1 MHVSLPVDNTVEFIN
16 VVPLNPLISKCQIKV
31 CYVGD
36 EPNRNRSV
44 ITKDV
49 AREMANSLP
58 GCPIVG
64 YYNKE
69 QKDFEEH
76 NKTIDIS
83 NGKFVITDTT
93 VPYGFVDLG
102 AKVWFQKFVDDGM
115 TEREY
120 MVTEGYIWTGQFPEA
135 QRIFEQGN
143 NQSMELDEETL
154 NTTWA
159 KDENG
164 NLQFFIINEAIIS
177 KLCILG
183 EGFKEKLFSMIE
195 EVKELLLN
203 KEGEQKMEN
212 KEKVVVEEEVIETAE
227 FTAEEESSTE
237 PESQFKKEDKKE
249 KEEENSDENGQ
260 NDSNDKEEDSDDKE
274 GEKEEE
280 PKEETTEEEDDKNKK
295 KKYSLEE
302 IPEYTELLAQHD
314 QLKTDFASLEA
325 EVATLR
331 EFKENIELDKKQE
344 MINSFYMLSDEDKKE
359 VVDNIKTYS
368 LEKIEEKLS
377 VICVRNKVSFAL
389 EEEKPDTTFNLETES
404 VPADSWIAAVKE
416 TQKNM

>member
-1 MHVSLPVDNTVEFIN
+1 
-16 VVPLNPLISKCQIKV
+16 
-31 CYVGD
+31 
-36 EPNRNRSV
+36 
-44 ITKDV
+44 
-49 AREMANSLP
+49 
-58 GCPIVG
+58 
-64 YYNKE
+64 
-69 QKDFEEH
+69 
-76 NKTIDIS
+76 
-83 NGKFVITDTT
+83 
-93 VPYGFVDLG
+93 
-102 AKVWFQKFVDDGM
+102 
-115 TEREY
+115 
-120 MVTEGYIWTGQFPEA
+120 
-135 QRIFEQGN
+135 
-143 NQSMELDEETL
+143 
-154 NTTWA
+154 
-159 KDENG
+159 
-164 NLQFFIINEAIIS
+164 
-177 KLCILG
+177 
-183 EGFKEKLFSMIE
+183 
-195 EVKELLLN
+195 
-203 KEGEQKMEN
+203 MEN
-212 KEKVVVEEEVIETAE
+212 KENVVVEEEVIETAE

-280 PKEETTEEEDDKNKK
+280 PKEETEEDKNKK

-314 QLKTDFASLEA
+314 QLKTDFAALEA

>member
-1 MHVSLPVDNTVEFIN
+1 
-16 VVPLNPLISKCQIKV
+16 
-31 CYVGD
+31 
-36 EPNRNRSV
+36 
-44 ITKDV
+44 
-49 AREMANSLP
+49 
-58 GCPIVG
+58 
-64 YYNKE
+64 
-69 QKDFEEH
+69 
-76 NKTIDIS
+76 
-83 NGKFVITDTT
+83 
-93 VPYGFVDLG
+93 
-102 AKVWFQKFVDDGM
+102 
-115 TEREY
+115 
-120 MVTEGYIWTGQFPEA
+120 
-135 QRIFEQGN
+135 
-143 NQSMELDEETL
+143 
-154 NTTWA
+154 
-159 KDENG
+159 
-164 NLQFFIINEAIIS
+164 
-177 KLCILG
+177 
-183 EGFKEKLFSMIE
+183 
-195 EVKELLLN
+195 
-203 KEGEQKMEN
+203 MEN
-212 KEKVVVEEEVIETAE
+212 KENVVVEEEVIETAE

-280 PKEETTEEEDDKNKK
+280 PNEETTEEDDDKNKK

-314 QLKTDFASLEA
+314 QLKTDFAALEA

-389 EEEKPDTTFNLETES
+389 EEEKPNTTFNLETES